1 VDIKKLRYFVAV
13 ASERSF
19 TGAAARLNMSQP
31 PLSRR
36 IQEIEEEL
44 GVPLFNRESR
54 PLSLTPAGRLLHEQ
68 ALQVLQ
74 RVDEMAGTMKRFV
87 QAERPRFVLG
97 LIPSGFHDRLPEV
110 IRRYQQLA
118 PDIDFVLSEMS
129 SLEQVVALKE
139 GRIDAGLGR
148 IRVEDQGIRR
158 EILREE
164 EVLAAMP
171 PDPAALDRNGTDAR
185 EPVSLEDVAR
195 HRVILYPREPRPS
208 YADAIVSIFRDHGIQ
223 LERPIEV
230 SEVQTALIMVAA
242 GMGACL
248 IPASAR
254 RLVHPEVI
262 CRPIR
267 PAVTSPVVLSH
278 RPDDSSPQLASFIRT
293 LAELY
298 GEWGYSRPRMTDGR

>member
-1 VDIKKLRYFVAV
+1 MDVKKLRYFVTV

-19 TGAAARLNMSQP
+19 TAAAARLNMSQP

-36 IQEIEEEL
+36 IQELEEQF
-44 GVPLFNRESR
+44 GAQLFNRDSR
-54 PLSLTPAGRLLHEQ
+54 PLTLTPAGRLLYEQ

-129 SLEQVVALKE
+129 SLEQVLALKE

-148 IRVEDQGIRR
+148 MRVEDAGIQR
-158 EILREE
+158 EVLREE

-171 PDPAALDRNGTDAR
+171 PDDKPGRAGD
-185 EPVSLEDVAR
+185 PVSLEEVAR
-195 HRVILYPREPRPS
+195 HRVILYPRDPRPS
-208 YADAIVSIFRDHGIQ
+208 YADSILSIFRDFGIQ
-223 LERPIEV
+223 IERPIEV
-230 SEVQTALIMVAA
+230 REVQTALIMVAA

-254 RLVHPEVI
+254 RLVHPEVV

-267 PAVTSPVVLSH
+267 PAITSPVVLSH
-278 RPDDSSPQLASFIRT
+278 RPHDASPQLAIFIRT
-293 LAELY
+293 LTELY
-298 GEWGYSRPRMTDGR
+298 GEWGYAPPRMPEGW

>member
-1 VDIKKLRYFVAV
+1 MDVKKLRYFVTV

-19 TGAAARLNMSQP
+19 TAAAARLNMSQP

-36 IQEIEEEL
+36 IQEIEEQL
-44 GVPLFNRESR
+44 GVPLFNRDSR
-54 PLSLTPAGRLLHEQ
+54 PLTLTPAGRLFHEQ

-129 SLEQVVALKE
+129 SLEQVLALKE

-148 IRVEDQGIRR
+148 MRVEDAGIQR
-158 EILREE
+158 EVLREE

-171 PDPAALDRNGTDAR
+171 PAQSAEGQAGD
-185 EPVSLEDVAR
+185 PVSLAEVAR
-195 HRVILYPREPRPS
+195 HRVILYPRDPRPS
-208 YADAIVSIFRDHGIQ
+208 YADSIVSIFRDVGIQ
-223 LERPIEV
+223 LDRPIEV
-230 SEVQTALIMVAA
+230 REVQTALIMVAA

-278 RPDDSSPQLASFIRT
+278 RRDDTSPQLAMFIRT

-298 GEWGYSRPRMTDGR
+298 GEWGYASPILTDWQ